1 MKAHKDEQA
10 WASRHNNGLHLGVR
24 RRYASCLIIQF
35 RKDTSLRDKTA
46 AFAVFWLCDIPDN
59 EQTTLTLPV
68 WKGDLKRAT
77 TCKLDSYGNKVG
89 ELKVTLK
96 FCRGLSRYHKK
107 VAKHDKHLS
116 DVFEVVETAR
126 FQMANSEQN
135 DPGAVK
141 NKRMSSAKLS
151 DATGENK
158 GSCPHAE
165 GDSSNEE
172 SDDSSSSSGSSS
184 SSSTSTESP
193 NKLSRIKKKLSNTRH
208 SGLSKLT
215 TGTDDDK
222 HERNTN
228 GNRNVIDSYQ
238 EYREHSKQINRRH
251 RGVMQFKSARTMWWM
266 KHKAEHLQDRISGIF
281 EHHERETGIESEA

>member
-1 MKAHKDEQA
+1 MD
-10 WASRHNNGLHLGVR
+10 NGVHLGVR
-24 RRYASCLIIQF
+24 RRYASCLIVQF

-46 AFAVFWLCDIPDN
+46 GFAVLWLCDIPDN
-59 EQTTLTLPV
+59 EQVSLTLPV

-77 TCKLDSYGNKVG
+77 TCKLDSYGDKVG
-89 ELKVTLK
+89 EINISLK

-107 VAKHDKHLS
+107 VAKHDKHLT
-116 DVFEVVETAR
+116 DVFEVVETER
-126 FQMANSEQN
+126 FQKANSEQD

-141 NKRMSSAKLS
+141 NKNLSSTKLS
-151 DATGENK
+151 DATGANK

-165 GDSSNEE
+165 GDSSN
-172 SDDSSSSSGSSS
+172 DSSSDSSSSSS
-184 SSSTSTESP
+184 SSSTTTESP
-193 NKLSRIKKKLSNTRH
+193 NKLSRLKQKLSHTRH
-208 SGLSKLT
+208 SSLSKLT

-222 HERNTN
+222 TQRNTN
-228 GNRNVIDSYQ
+228 GSRNVVDSYQ